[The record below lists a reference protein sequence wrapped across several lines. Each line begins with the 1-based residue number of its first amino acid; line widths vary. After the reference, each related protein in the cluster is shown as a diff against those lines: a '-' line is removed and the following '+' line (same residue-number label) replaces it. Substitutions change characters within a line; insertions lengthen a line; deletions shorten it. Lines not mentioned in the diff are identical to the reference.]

1 MNLPPLFPLDYI
13 PKLPI
18 NAQYGIGMIGAG
30 QIVNQAHLPAY
41 RKAGFRVLA
50 IADVNPAAA
59 AETAKRFDIPRVCA
73 TVEELL
79 GIPEVEIA
87 DIAVPARE
95 NPRLCAQALA
105 AGKHALV
112 QKPMAETL
120 EDARQMT
127 AQAHTAKRK
136 LAVNHQ
142 MRWAPSV
149 RAASD
154 LLTRHLLGEV
164 VEFNITIQIRTAWS
178 AWPWLQ
184 SHPYPELAYHS
195 IHYLDTLNGWFGEPR
210 SLYATLAH
218 YPGSN
223 CAGPTR
229 AYVVFEYPNN
239 LRGSVLVNHHTVVP
253 ADDLTARFTIEGVDG
268 QCQGLIGLLLNYPTG
283 RSDTLRFSHRDLT
296 PAGSIVQELSGRW
309 FPDAFIG
316 PMSSLMDA
324 ITQDS
329 EPETS
334 GDSVLRTMRMMEAVR
349 TSHETKQAVT
359 FS

>member
-1 MNLPPLFPLDYI
+1 MNRSPLFPLDYV
-13 PKLPI
+13 PKLPA
-18 NAQYGIGMIGAG
+18 NSGYGIGMIGAG

-41 RKAGFRVLA
+41 RQAEFRVMA
-50 IADVNPAAA
+50 IADVNRSAA
-59 AETAKRFDIPRVCA
+59 AETAKRFSIPRVCS

-79 GIPEVEIA
+79 ERPEIEIV

-105 AGKHALV
+105 AGKHVLI

-120 EDARQMT
+120 EAARQMA
-127 AQAHTAKRK
+127 AQARAAQRK

-154 LLTRHLLGEV
+154 LLNRHLLGEV
-164 VEFNITIQIRTAWS
+164 VEFNITIQIRTAWN

-184 SHPYPELAYHS
+184 SHPFPELAYHS
-195 IHYLDTLNGWFGEPR
+195 IHYLDTLNGWFGEPKTI
-210 SLYATLAH
+210 YATLAH

-229 AYVVFEYPNN
+229 AYMLFEYANN

-253 ADDLTARFTIEGVDG
+253 ADDLTARFAIEGVDG
-268 QCQGLIGLLLNYPTG
+268 RCEGLIGLLLNYPTG
-283 RSDTLRFSHRDLT
+283 RSDTLWFSHRDLT
-296 PAGSIVQELSGRW
+296 PAGSIVHELSGRW

-316 PMSSLMDA
+316 PMSSLMEA
-324 ITQDS
+324 IAQDS

-334 GDSVLRTMRMMEAVR
+334 GDNVLRTMRMMEAVR
-349 TSHETKQAVT
+349 TSHETKQSVT
-359 FS
+359 LS